1 MLASARS
8 ALARAAASA
17 ARLWRRSLQARVVL
31 STVALTALVVALLGV
46 ALLRQISDGLVGERV
61 EVALAEAGQSSAEVQ
76 KSLSAASTD
85 FDVEAQL
92 SDLAARVV
100 ERGRSQGY
108 DVVLIGPLATS
119 PGSTGDGTGPTG
131 GGQRFSPGL
140 DPTSVPPA
148 LRRKVESPTGGGD
161 GWTYTELRSGG
172 GATGSDEPTR
182 VPAVVVGSRLV
193 LPADGGTYALYHLFP
208 MGQEEQ
214 TLALVRR
221 ALLTSG
227 LLLMLLVAG
236 VAFLVARQ
244 VVTPVRLARRVAERI
259 ASGRLE
265 ERMQVRGEDDIAR
278 LAGSFNQ
285 MAASLQ
291 KQIRALEDMSAGQ
304 RRFVSDVS
312 HELRTPLT
320 TVRMAADV
328 LHDGRHR
335 FDPVT
340 ARSAELL
347 HTELDR
353 FENLLTGLLEISRF
367 DAGAATMHLD
377 RVDLVDVARRVV
389 GSMSLL
395 AEDAGVRLVLLP
407 PDLPC
412 VVEADALRVERVVRN
427 LVGNAIDYARPAIVP
442 DIEVRVAGNDTACAL
457 TVRDHGVGLAPGDET
472 RVFNRFWRAD
482 PARARTTGGTG
493 LGLAIAR
500 EDARLHGG
508 WLEAWGRPGEGAQF
522 RLTLPR
528 RAGEDPVSSP
538 LPLQPEPAPSR
549 AVTR

>member
-1 MLASARS
+1 MGAVKAWLARS
-8 ALARAAASA
+8 AAAAA
-17 ARLWRRSLQARVVL
+17 HLWRRSLQVRVVL
-31 STVALTALVVALLGV
+31 STVALTAVVVALLGL
-46 ALLRQISDGLVGERV
+46 ALLRQISDGLVGKRV
-61 EVALAEAGQSSAEVQ
+61 DVALAEAGQSSSEVQ
-76 KSLSAASTD
+76 SSLSAASAD
-85 FDVEAQL
+85 FDVDAQL
-92 SDLAARVV
+92 ADLAARVV

-108 DVVLIGPLATS
+108 DVVLIGPLDPSGAAI
-119 PGSTGDGTGPTG
+119 GG
-131 GGQRFSPGL
+131 GGQRFTPGL
-140 DPTSVPPA
+140 DPSSVPTS
-148 LRRKVESPTGGGD
+148 LRRSVEAGRGAGQ
-161 GWTYTELRSGG
+161 GWTYTELHRS
-172 GATGSDEPTR
+172 AEADESTA

-208 MGQEEQ
+208 MEQEEQ

-221 ALLTSG
+221 SLLTSG
-227 LLLMLLVAG
+227 ALLMILVAG
-236 VAFLVARQ
+236 VAYLVARQ

-347 HTELDR
+347 HAELDR

-367 DAGAATMHLD
+367 DAGAAALHLD

-389 GSMSLL
+389 AGTSLL
-395 AEDAGVRLVLLP
+395 AEKAGVRLVLIP

-412 VVEADALRVERVVRN
+412 LVEADALRVERVVRN
-427 LVGNAIDYARPAIVP
+427 LVGNAIDYARPAVVP
-442 DIEVRVAGNDTACAL
+442 DIEVRVAANNTAAAV
-457 TVRDHGVGLAPGDET
+457 TVRDHGVGLAPGDEA

-538 LPLQPEPAPSR
+538 LPLVPDTTARRTVQQ
-549 AVTR
+549 